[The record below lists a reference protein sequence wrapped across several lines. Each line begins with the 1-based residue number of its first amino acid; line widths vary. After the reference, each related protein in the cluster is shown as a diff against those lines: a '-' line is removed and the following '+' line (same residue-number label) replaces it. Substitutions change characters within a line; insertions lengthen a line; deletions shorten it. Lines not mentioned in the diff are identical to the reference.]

1 MDSDELRPTQR
12 LPPSPQHTSQHRFL
26 RIVWPPI
33 PSASTSK
40 HLRARS
46 STSDSGEL
54 RPTQRLPP
62 SPQHTWQYG
71 ITIPQNRAS
80 PHPKREHL
88 QARSSMSDSGKLLP
102 RRSASPLA
110 RLSIIHTHPSMP
122 PLALRL
128 RVGRHSLV
136 IPIHSQLLGALNSV
150 CTLGLVFHTS
160 WGCVQSRSKTT

>member
-26 RIVWPPI
+26 RIVRPPI

-62 SPQHTWQYG
+62 SPQHTWG

-160 WGCVQSRSKTT
+160 WGCVQSRST